1 MFSTTIYYSY
11 FDWEQEIYM
20 PGIVITIIIFYLT
33 SVKIQ
38 INDKTNNKSHSL
50 RLGLFIQPCKSQF
63 KAQLSIYFKNFI

>member
-1 MFSTTIYYSY
+1 
-11 FDWEQEIYM
+11 M

-50 RLGLFIQPCKSQF
+50 RLGLFIQPRKSQF